1 MRMGLEN
8 LKFTKDHEWVNVI
21 DGIATVGITDYAQKE
36 LGDIVYV
43 ELPSIGDS
51 VAKDDAVSNIE
62 SVKAVS
68 DLNSPLTGE
77 IVEVNEAL
85 EDTPESINQSPYEDG
100 WILKIKVANEDEL
113 NDLMNE
119 EDYKKYLEGI
129 E

>member
-1 MRMGLEN
+1 MGLEN
-8 LKFTKDHEWVNVI
+8 LKFTKDHEWVNLI

-43 ELPSIGDS
+43 ELPSVGDTVS
-51 VAKDDAVSNIE
+51 KGDAVSNIE

-85 EDTPESINQSPYEDG
+85 EDTPESINQSPYEEG
-100 WILKIKVANEDEL
+100 WVLKIKVTNEDEL
-113 NDLMNE
+113 NELKSE
-119 EDYKKYLEGI
+119 EEYKKYLEGMK
-129 E
+129 

>member
-1 MRMGLEN
+1 MGLEN
-8 LKFTKDHEWVNVI
+8 LKFTKDHEWVNLI
-21 DGIATVGITDYAQKE
+21 DGIATVGISDYAQKE

-43 ELPSIGDS
+43 ELPSIGDNIT
-51 VAKDDAVSNIE
+51 KGDAVSNIE

-77 IVEVNEAL
+77 VVEVNEAL
-85 EDTPESINQSPYEDG
+85 EDTPESINQSPYEEG
-100 WILKIKVANEDEL
+100 WILKVKVTNEDEL
-113 NDLMNE
+113 KELMNE